1 METLKARLWAITET
15 AIHYYV
21 VSTQYLTTEGIN
33 SKLFIVSPSV
43 SWIKGYTKIIF
54 PASQGLAIGVNKEGQ
69 SITKESKDL
78 VSNQQQKE
86 RKKEDMSV
94 LIIGP
99 TKKEI
104 ALLSFYRKGTDTLF

>member
-33 SKLFIVSPSV
+33 SKLFIVAPSV